1 MGPEIVVKRPG
12 VEPPALAEGGLRYLL
27 ARDGLYL
34 ERRTALYHT
43 STRLTGPLLGL
54 AAHEVSCQLFFP
66 PLPRVLVRAMLTFF
80 KAAYDLHGGEAAL
93 VLLYHPG
100 TGAYRWHCPPQ
111 TVEVYRSFGRLR
123 AYDAIAYELPLELPE
138 GYVVFGDA
146 HSHGSMPAY
155 ASAVDKHDEEH
166 KDGLHLIV
174 GRIDEP
180 GRYDYHADFVMDG
193 QRFGLDPAAVLEDMR
208 CRPFARPPAPWL
220 ERITMKQPS
229 WWTTNPWVGS
239 YRDEDGRR
247 GNWGRSR
254 W

>member
-1 MGPEIVVKRPG
+1 MGPEIVIKRPG
-12 VEPPALAEGGLRYLL
+12 AEPPALAEGGLRYLL

-34 ERRTALYHT
+34 ERRTALFHT

-66 PLPRVLVRAMLTFF
+66 PLPRVLVRAMLAFF

-93 VLLYHPG
+93 VLLHHPDTG
-100 TGAYRWHCPPQ
+100 TYRWYCPPQ
-111 TVEVYRSFGRLR
+111 SVEVYRSFGRLR
-123 AYDAIAYELPLELPE
+123 ASDSITYELPLELPA
-138 GYVVFGDA
+138 GYVIFGDA

-155 ASAVDKHDEEH
+155 ASAVDKNDEEY

-180 GRYDYHADFVMDG
+180 GRCDYHADFVMDG
-193 QRFGLDPAAVLEDMR
+193 QRFGLEPTAVLEDAR
-208 CRPFARPPAPWL
+208 CRAFARAPASWL
-220 ERITMKQPS
+220 KQITMKQPT
-229 WWTTNPWVGS
+229 WWSASPWAGS
-239 YRDEDGRR
+239 YHR
-247 GNWGRSR
+247 GGWGHSR